1 MEYKQFLQIHQYQLA
16 SIPED
21 LWEPLFQKLGQD
33 LFDAGEYLELH
44 YGDPLDKYSLHVK
57 KEGGL
62 KKHGDIFLV
71 DHAWTTKPE
80 TSRAQLLDNPQLVER
95 LVSMMDIS
103 VDEDEEEGEEEHT
116 ATTEDAEAVSNYPDL
131 EVDQAMVELVAS
143 QGNVS
148 VDRAKVALQNEKG
161 DVIAALM

>member
-1 MEYKQFLQIHQYQLA
+1 MEYKQFLQIHQHQLA
-16 SIPED
+16 GIPEN

-62 KKHGDIFLV
+62 KKHGDIFLI
-71 DHAWTTKPE
+71 DHAWTIKPE
-80 TSRAQLLDNPQLVER
+80 TARAQLLDNPQMVMR
-95 LVSMMDIS
+95 LCSMMDIS
-103 VDEDEEEGEEEHT
+103 VEDEEEETFAEGEVYNKH
-116 ATTEDAEAVSNYPDL
+116 PDL
-131 EVDQAMVELVAS
+131 VVDQTMVELVAA

-148 VDRAKVALQNEKG
+148 VERAQVALQNENG
-161 DVIAALM
+161 DLIAAL